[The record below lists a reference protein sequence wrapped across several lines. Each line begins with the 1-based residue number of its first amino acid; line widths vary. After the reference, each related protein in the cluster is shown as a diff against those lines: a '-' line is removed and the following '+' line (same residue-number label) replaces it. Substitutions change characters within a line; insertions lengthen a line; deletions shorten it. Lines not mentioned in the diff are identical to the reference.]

1 MVGKDVIAEI
11 GSTCVLMRSRL
22 VARLITGIYDEELQ
36 PFAIG
41 SALFALLVVIYKNE
55 PANRAK
61 LGRLLHL
68 DCSTLTRH
76 LRVILSKG
84 WAEEIRYQADTR
96 NKPDGRSRPIVLTKA
111 GKDLLHNAEPAWRVA
126 QANAVA
132 LLGKDGLDAV
142 MEIANRIIELTA

>member
-22 VARLITGIYDEELQ
+22 VARLITGIYDEELL
-36 PFAIG
+36 PFGIG

-68 DCSTLTRH
+68 DRSTLTRH
-76 LRVILSKG
+76 LR
-84 WAEEIRYQADTR
+84 
-96 NKPDGRSRPIVLTKA
+96 
-111 GKDLLHNAEPAWRVA
+111 A
-126 QANAVA
+126 Q
-132 LLGKDGLDAV
+132 L
-142 MEIANRIIELTA
+142 